1 MSANEGDTVVLKR
14 DTPAVLI
21 PAGTPVNVPEG
32 TEVRIT
38 QALGGTYTLNIHGNL
53 VRIEG
58 KDADAIG
65 VDPEELKTA
74 QAEDP
79 NDPLTE
85 EKIWEAMKRVYDP
98 EIPVNIVE
106 LGLIYELALSKGE
119 DGGNHIYI
127 EMTLTAPGCGMGDF
141 LRQDVINNVGALPG
155 VDSLDVEMVFDPPWD
170 FSRMSEAAKLQ
181 LGVL

>member
-1 MSANEGDTVVLKR
+1 MGINVGDTIILER

-32 TEVRIT
+32 TEVKVT
-38 QALGGTYTLNIHGNL
+38 QALGGSVTLNIHGNL

-58 KDADAIG
+58 KDADALGI
-65 VDPEELKTA
+65 DPEELSAK
-74 QAEDP
+74 QPEDP
-79 NDPLTE
+79 DDPLTE
-85 EKIWEAMKRVYDP
+85 EKVWEALKQCYDP

-106 LGLIYELALSKGE
+106 LGLIYELSISKNE
-119 DGGNHIYI
+119 DGGNHVYV

-141 LRQDVINNVGALPG
+141 LRQDVINTVSAIPG
-155 VDSLDVEMVFDPPWD
+155 VDSMDVEMTFDPPWD